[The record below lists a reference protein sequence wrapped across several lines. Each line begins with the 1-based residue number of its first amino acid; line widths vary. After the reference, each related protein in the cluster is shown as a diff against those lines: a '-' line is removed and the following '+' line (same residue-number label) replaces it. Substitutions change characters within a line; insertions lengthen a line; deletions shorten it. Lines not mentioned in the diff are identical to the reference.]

1 MALVQY
7 NPLCDNEKK
16 GINKIHLY
24 IHMWY
29 IDMYNIHTWRNEE
42 NYLTLFHFVEMGRNI
57 CIKK

>member
-29 IDMYNIHTWRNEE
+29 RY
-42 NYLTLFHFVEMGRNI
+42 V
-57 CIKK
+57 